1 MALSML
7 FGSGVTYVGMQSLS
21 SDTSTMTINIPTT
34 TEKPSNEELQKIEQA
49 YSMIKQKYVQNVDE
63 KQLIDGAIQGMIA
76 TLKDPYSVYMDK
88 ETAERFNESL
98 DSSFEGIGAEV
109 SMVDGKVTIVAPF
122 KGSPAEKAGLRPNDQ
137 IIKVN
142 GESLEG
148 LDLYEAVLKIR
159 GKKERS
165 LV

>member
-1 MALSML
+1 
-7 FGSGVTYVGMQSLS
+7 
-21 SDTSTMTINIPTT
+21 
-34 TEKPSNEELQKIEQA
+34 
-49 YSMIKQKYVQNVDE
+49 MIKQKYVHDVDD

-165 LV
+165 LA